1 MVLGKRYGEI
11 HVFIAKQLFFVVLA
25 NHLLVLVPQY
35 QINGQCNQQYKIQC
49 IPKRYQHT
57 CGSKKEGGI
66 SFKHA
71 IIKTLNM
78 KQQQSFLPPAR
89 EHRIGNPLSI
99 SAQESGFD
107 FRCFP
112 LLTLDCLFLM
122 ACVL

>member
-1 MVLGKRYGEI
+1 M
-11 HVFIAKQLFFVVLA
+11 QST
-25 NHLLVLVPQY
+25 
-35 QINGQCNQQYKIQC
+35 IQD
-49 IPKRYQHT
+49 PMH
-57 CGSKKEGGI
+57 SKKISTHLWFKKGGGI